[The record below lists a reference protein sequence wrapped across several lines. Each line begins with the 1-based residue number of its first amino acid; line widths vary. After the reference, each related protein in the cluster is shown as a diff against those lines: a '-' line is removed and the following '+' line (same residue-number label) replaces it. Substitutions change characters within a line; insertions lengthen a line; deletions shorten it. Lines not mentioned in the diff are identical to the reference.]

1 MAVSLAEV
9 SGSRVRVEVPDE
21 AYWRRQI
28 KCQDACPVHT
38 DARGYV
44 RAIAR
49 GDYEQAYLIARGPN
63 PLASICGRVC
73 GAPCEAACRRGDVD
87 QSISIRALKRF
98 VTQRHGVESRQ
109 IKPLDLLRRV
119 LSVGREKL
127 SGQSSAASEAAA
139 CEAEELGR
147 FRSLLEGGIEGV
159 AAANADGPKVAI
171 IGSGPAGLAA
181 AHDLAL
187 LGCRVV
193 VFEMEPIPAGML
205 AVGIPAYRLP
215 RDLIKAEVE
224 LIEAL
229 GVEFRCSTEV
239 GSDIGFDAIRS
250 EYAAV
255 VIAVG
260 AKRSRRLELP
270 GAAGP
275 GVLGGVEFLRDV
287 ALDEPIEMGKR
298 VVVIGGGNVAYDIS
312 RSVIRQ
318 AEMDVSRSAMRQAG
332 VGEVHMVSLES
343 LEELPADDVEILEG
357 DEEGVIRHHRWG
369 PVQILRNEAG
379 HVSGIEFKRATR
391 VFDEN
396 GRFAPEFAENERM
409 TVSCDTVMWAIGQQ
423 ADLSFV
429 TKMTGG
435 DLELNGRGLI
445 DCRPDDL
452 STSAAGVFLAGDL
465 AHGPRLLID
474 AVASGKKAARSVY
487 AYVTGRQLQAEDVSL
502 HLPILEYSREADYE
516 KTERLA
522 VPTTSVSERLASQES
537 VVERGYDEQAARC
550 EAGRCFDCGVNTIFD
565 SEKCVLCGGCAD
577 VCPERCLRLV
587 SIRSLVADE
596 GVEFDGLLESR
607 FGSSDE
613 AMGYSAIV
621 KDETKCIRCALCAE
635 RCPVGAITMER
646 YTFGGTWNVA
656 AGG

>member
-1 MAVSLAEV
+1 MSEV
-9 SGSRVRVEVPDE
+9 IGGTVRVQVPDE

-28 KCQDACPVHT
+28 RCQDACPVHT

-73 GAPCEAACRRGDVD
+73 GAPCEAACRRGEVD
-87 QSISIRALKRF
+87 QAISIRALKRF
-98 VTQRHGVESRQ
+98 VTERHGVEARQSR
-109 IKPLDLLRRV
+109 PLELLRRV
-119 LSVGREKL
+119 LTAGRERL
-127 SGQSSAASEAAA
+127 AIHAPHASTGTAA
-139 CEAEELGR
+139 CDSEELGR
-147 FRSLLEGGIEGV
+147 FRELLSRSRGV
-159 AAANADGPKVAI
+159 LGTSCADGPQVAI

-187 LGCRVV
+187 LGCRPV

-224 LIEAL
+224 LIESL
-229 GVEFRCSTEV
+229 GVEFRCNTEV
-239 GSDIGFDAIRS
+239 GRDVTFDAIRR
-250 EYAAV
+250 EFAAV
-255 VIAVG
+255 IIAVG

-270 GAAGP
+270 GAAGA
-275 GVLGGVEFLRDV
+275 GVLGGVEFLREV
-287 ALDEPIEMGKR
+287 ALGRPVALGKC

-332 VGEVHMVSLES
+332 VREVHMASLES

-369 PVQILRNEAG
+369 PVRVLRDEAG
-379 HVSGIEFKRATR
+379 GITGVEFKRVTR
-391 VFDEN
+391 VFDED
-396 GRFAPEFAENERM
+396 GRFSPQFDESERM
-409 TVSCDTVMWAIGQQ
+409 TVACDTVMWAIGQQ
-423 ADLSFV
+423 VDLSFV
-429 TKMTGG
+429 SNMADG
-435 DLELNGRGLI
+435 DLPLNARGLI
-445 DCRPDDL
+445 DCNAADL
-452 STSAAGVFLAGDL
+452 STSAPGVFLAGDL

-487 AYVTGRQLQAEDVSL
+487 AYVTGTRLQAEDVSL
-502 HLPILEYSREADYE
+502 HLPILEYAREADYE
-516 KTERLA
+516 KIGRVA
-522 VPTTSVSERLASQES
+522 IPTTSVSDRLLSQNAP
-537 VVERGYDEQAARC
+537 VERGYDEESARC

-587 SIRSLVADE
+587 SVSSLVADE
-596 GVEFDGLLESR
+596 GVELDELLEAR
-607 FGSSDE
+607 FGSHSE
-613 AMGYSAIV
+613 ASAYSAII

-646 YTFGGTWNVA
+646 YTFGGTWQVA
-656 AGG
+656 AVS